1 MGGTARNGRPSAN
14 PFPFISPTFFPK
26 EKLRKR
32 EKAGERACVGGGER
46 EASLSVLTAYNS
58 LKNTKSI

>member
-32 EKAGERACVGGGER
+32 EKAGERACVGGGAGGKFVR
-46 EASLSVLTAYNS
+46 SYGL
-58 LKNTKSI
+58 